1 MDTYFLPYQLGPDT
15 RNLRIVVVSEIRFL
29 REGLAEILERDP
41 SLSVVGQYADL
52 AAAIAL
58 TSAPDIVLVD
68 AMLPDGPVAVAKTR
82 RIAPDVRIIA
92 FAVRETEANI
102 IAWAEAGV
110 IGYVPSSAA
119 WAEVSSVL
127 SPISLMATSLAR
139 VERQPFSCAGSP
151 PLQRTLPMTA
161 QSHSR
166 KSCLRHASGRPPN

>member
-1 MDTYFLPYQLGPDT
+1 MDTYFLPYELAPNT

-92 FAVRETEANI
+92 FAVRETDADI

-119 WAEVSSVL
+119 WADLVRLITDIVDGEQ
-127 SPISLMATSLAR
+127 PCTS
-139 VERQPFSCAGSP
+139 
-151 PLQRTLPMTA
+151 
-161 QSHSR
+161 
-166 KSCLRHASGRPPN
+166 